1 MNIMK
6 KILTIGYAATAIS
19 PYYSEEKQVRKNSEE
34 HLKTILKN
42 YDVELMSFHKTI
54 FSKED
59 SIEAEKFFKNK
70 IDFLLLQTSSC
81 SAGEQLYPLCNIVN
95 KMGLWAVPDNE
106 KEGDVKLH
114 SLVSVSHYLGIIKKI
129 LYEKKIKTKWF
140 YNYGNTNEFKNK
152 FLITIKS
159 LIAQKKLSQSKI
171 GFIGGIS
178 PGFDNM
184 IVDKEKIKT
193 NIGSKIEDAT
203 INELIDKAKNFNQT
217 KIDNEIKKIKNAAS
231 KIEVS
236 NEDSF
241 NRVTRVYFAL
251 KQMKEE
257 NDWDALAVQCWSQ
270 FQELYDIAPCMAYGW
285 MGSEDGVA
293 VSCEGDV
300 QGALSMLLLNYIE
313 GSKKSSTLL
322 DLATFDTDANAVLMW
337 HCGVSPRHFANE
349 DGIKWV
355 DHSTLGRK
363 TDKKYGIAGDQVFK
377 SQSST
382 TTYLGNNGERLLILN
397 SEIFNHTNKGYD
409 GTRGW
414 FKETKLN
421 RKKISAENLINTL
434 NIIGHEHHYAVG
446 QGDQSKELIE
456 FAAWNDL
463 KLVDEIPLVDYIS
476 PKDNESNN
484 YII

>member
-1 MNIMK
+1 MK
-6 KILTIGYAATAIS
+6 NNFTIGYVATAIS
-19 PYYSEEKQVRKNSEE
+19 PYFSEEYKVRENSELN
-34 HLKTILKN
+34 LKKILKN
-42 YDVELMSFHKTI
+42 YDVELLSYKKTV
-54 FSKED
+54 FTKED
-59 SIEAEKFFKNK
+59 SEDAANFFRDK

-81 SAGEQLYPLCNIVN
+81 SSGDQLYPLCNITK
-95 KMGLWAVPDNE
+95 KMGLWAVPDIE

-114 SLVSVSHYLGIIKKI
+114 SLVSVSHYLGIIKKT
-129 LYEKKIKTKWF
+129 LSDKKIKTKWF
-140 YNYGNTNEFKNK
+140 YNYADTDEFKNK
-152 FLITIKS
+152 FLVTIKS
-159 LIAQKKLSQSKI
+159 LIAQKKLQQSRI
-171 GFIGGIS
+171 GLIGGIS

-184 IVDKEKIKT
+184 LVDNDKIKE
-193 NIGSKIEDAT
+193 NIGTIIDEAT
-203 INELIDKAKNFNQT
+203 IEELVDKAKNFNQSI
-217 KIDNEIKKIKNAAS
+217 IDEEIKKIKNVAS
-231 KIEVS
+231 NITVS

-251 KQMKEE
+251 KQMREE
-257 NDWDALAVQCWSQ
+257 NSWDSLAVQCWSK

-285 MGSEDGVA
+285 MGSEDGIA

-300 QGALSMLLLNYIE
+300 QGAISMLLLNYISNTE
-313 GSKKSSTLL
+313 KSSTLL
-322 DLATFDTDANAVLMW
+322 DLATFDRDADAVLMW

-363 TDKKYGIAGDQVFK
+363 TEKKYGIAGDQVFK
-377 SQSST
+377 AQSST
-382 TTYLGNNGERLLILN
+382 TAYLGNNAGRLLILN

-421 RKKISAENLINTL
+421 RLNISAENLINTL
-434 NIIGHEHHYAVG
+434 NMIGHEHHYAVG
-446 QGDQSKELIE
+446 QGDHSKELLE

-484 YII
+484 IVI